1 MRPARFDTHAPSRP
15 QSPRSGSFLCSPDL
29 SSSRWQSLRFH
40 IRDQVQSFSAAGP
53 SDDPLALSILEALPP
68 PTDKVTAYGSPRHRP
83 GFSHSTPAGWPSP
96 LLTEPGLS
104 STALP
109 VLSPHASES
118 SKRLTLRRT
127 KRSRFLSS
135 RTLKS
140 QAFWLTLYFA
150 FNLGLTLYNK
160 LVLVQFPFPYTL
172 TALHALCGTL
182 GGLILRRRGAYVPAQ
197 LSARSAAALVAFSV
211 LYAVNI
217 AVSNV
222 SLQMVT
228 IPVSVRCRSRS
239 FPLANSLLQFH
250 QVVRAATPIFATALS
265 VLLFGTQFTRLKI
278 LSLIPVMAGVALAYV
293 IRHSI
298 LSAY

>member
-40 IRDQVQSFSAAGP
+40 VRDQVQSLAGP
-53 SDDPLALSILEALPP
+53 SDHSLAATTLEVPP
-68 PTDKVTAYGSPRHRP
+68 PPSDKVTAYGSPRHRP
-83 GFSHSTPAGWPSP
+83 GFSHSAPADWPSP
-96 LLTEPGLS
+96 LLIEPGLS
-104 STALP
+104 SPALP

-118 SKRLTLRRT
+118 SKRLTLRRK

-135 RTLKS
+135 RFLDS

-160 LVLVQFPFPYTL
+160 LVLVHFPFPYTL

-228 IPVSVRCRSRS
+228 IPVSICRPSRLL
-239 FPLANSLLQFH
+239 PLISPLQFH
-250 QVVRAATPIFATALS
+250 QVVRAATPIFTTALS
-265 VLLFGTQFTRLKI
+265 VILFGTQFTRLKV

-293 IRHSI
+293 VLVSI
-298 LSAY
+298 AITC

>member
-40 IRDQVQSFSAAGP
+40 VRDQVQSFSSADQSGT
-53 SDDPLALSILEALPP
+53 SLATTAPGVLPP
-68 PTDKVTAYGSPRHRP
+68 PTNKVTTYGSPRHRP
-83 GFSHSTPAGWPSP
+83 GFSHSVPAGWPSP
-96 LLTEPGLS
+96 LLIEPGSLS
-104 STALP
+104 PALP
-109 VLSPHASES
+109 VLSPHASAS

-135 RTLKS
+135 RLLES

-160 LVLVQFPFPYTL
+160 LVLVNFPFPYTL

-182 GGLILRRRGAYVPAQ
+182 GGLILRRRGAYVPAR
-197 LSARSAAALVAFSV
+197 LSARSAAALVAFSI

-228 IPVSVRCRSRS
+228 IPVSMYCPCRLL
-239 FPLANSLLQFH
+239 PLAYLL
-250 QVVRAATPIFATALS
+250 
-265 VLLFGTQFTRLKI
+265 
-278 LSLIPVMAGVALAYV
+278 
-293 IRHSI
+293 
-298 LSAY
+298 